1 MLKKEGY
8 SIDESRLHVIGL
20 SNGGSASN
28 IALQSFD
35 KKFKTITYISTSCDV
50 VKKTQSKVL
59 LIGGGK
65 DNSSNNL
72 PTSAKRLRRC
82 GTRALLLF
90 DEKEKHYML
99 IHQKERIIDFL
110 NHELD
115 LD

>member
-8 SIDESRLHVIGL
+8 SIDESRLHLIGL

-28 IALQSFD
+28 IALRSFD

-82 GTRALLLF
+82 GTRAVLLF